1 MFYCECRLNDGSIEL
16 AFNEVSPCSSGT
28 HCGSCPSGSFPTE
41 MAYQCPVEE
50 EPTTG
55 SYSCSGWDPDSLIY
69 TVQTN
74 SYAVDTGLVS
84 AVENDVTPLYECDS
98 ARINVESGHLMVED
112 AISTDM
118 VYLLGLRNGDRLVEV
133 NSMSIDDPILAAVAY
148 TTLWQDQAETEY
160 TLKVLRNNSYVYIDY
175 ELVAMKP

>member
-1 MFYCECRLNDGSIEL
+1 
-16 AFNEVSPCSSGT
+16 
-28 HCGSCPSGSFPTE
+28 
-41 MAYQCPVEE
+41 
-50 EPTTG
+50 
-55 SYSCSGWDPDSLIY
+55 
-69 TVQTN
+69 
-74 SYAVDTGLVS
+74 
-84 AVENDVTPLYECDS
+84 
-98 ARINVESGHLMVED
+98 MVED